1 MSYRRCPRASELAMY
16 ATAEIAAVMI
26 RCTATTIRFHGASW
40 PASCVDFAGGPAG
53 G

>member
-1 MSYRRCPRASELAMY
+1 MY